1 MKTFKKFL
9 EEQLLK
15 RTETS
20 TAPEYT
26 EKKERKDKQWN
37 RKETQEIDKTIKDSE
52 VSDTKIQEIE
62 NEI

>member
-26 EKKERKDKQWN
+26 EKKGTERQAV
-37 RKETQEIDKTIKDSE
+37 E
-52 VSDTKIQEIE
+52 
-62 NEI
+62 

>member
-1 MKTFKKFL
+1 LIQNFVAVPVHFTCSHPHYLILDLINTNMKTFKKFL

-26 EKKERKDKQWN
+26 EKKGTERQAV
-37 RKETQEIDKTIKDSE
+37 E
-52 VSDTKIQEIE
+52 
-62 NEI
+62 